1 MSNKIYLYTDEA
13 GNTGTDLFNDI
24 HQSFFYTATIFS
36 KKDIDINKNIKN
48 KFETILLTLQSDNS
62 QIKEIH
68 FTELNEEEKSFVTN
82 EIIDILEEYNLELL
96 ISIIE
101 KKYLP
106 KLFFIDEFFDSG
118 INPIIP
124 FDIYNIRIHRFFLV
138 FGITQNFTDEDSE
151 RFYKLFRSMDTEKI
165 ILFIKEI
172 KPKLLNNQSG
182 IYKVLIDKAL
192 TYVIEN
198 IENFIFRIDT
208 KYLLPNYH
216 ILNLIMHYT
225 RFKYKNVK
233 SIFKHDYNSN
243 ILKGLPK
250 KLLPISFKW
259 DADTSDFATITDIKE
274 DKTFDN
280 GISFIDSKNSYGIQI
295 ADVFVSFY
303 RLYNEDKIKDIS
315 KFKKIIDYINQTP
328 LVGIS
333 NQLTINTICSYDKYI
348 NSGEK

>member
-192 TYVIEN
+192 TYAAKVQDMLAE
-198 IENFIFRIDT
+198 
-208 KYLLPNYH
+208 KYRT
-216 ILNLIMHYT
+216 NLIKVQKLH
-225 RFKYKNVK
+225 K
-233 SIFKHDYNSN
+233 I
-243 ILKGLPK
+243 LPK
-250 KLLPISFKW
+250 LSEQGYPIAIIIGSRE
-259 DADTSDFATITDIKE
+259 ADEEKVTIRDLNKHRQVT
-274 DKTFDN
+274 
-280 GISFIDSKNSYGIQI
+280 
-295 ADVFVSFY
+295 VSL
-303 RLYNEDKIKDIS
+303 REINEK
-315 KFKKIIDYINQTP
+315 P
-328 LVGIS
+328 LENLV
-333 NQLTINTICSYDKYI
+333 
-348 NSGEK
+348 